1 MLSPVS
7 FLADVTSTDEEE
19 KLTRDASANEEWS
32 KVIAINLDATFYY
45 CKYAA
50 NTMLEGNGGKI
61 INVAS
66 LHTLL
71 M

>member
-32 KVIAINLDATFYY
+32 KGRNLWLYSSDDEDQNDFKACDT
-45 CKYAA
+45 
-50 NTMLEGNGGKI
+50 TGK
-61 INVAS
+61 NETVS
-66 LHTLL
+66 G
-71 M
+71 